1 MALIKN
7 KLARKFSSATAVAAA
22 FSMLAAPAAA
32 AGLPRPGAVQVYD
45 AAAGDAHQYGY
56 GYGRGRHHHHD
67 NDIDAGDVLAGVLI
81 LGGIAAIASAA
92 SNDREDD
99 YRGGDY
105 RGGDYRGGDYRY
117 PEDARYRTPDPQPR
131 FEGRGMD
138 RAADMCVA
146 EVEQR
151 DARVGSVDSAARTG
165 EGWQVAGSLENGE
178 GWSCWI
184 DNDGRVSDVEIGGY
198 GASADGVGAD
208 GAGGQWSDE
217 DYARARAAQ
226 EGPTPYE
233 PGNIGG

>member
-1 MALIKN
+1 MALTKN

-56 GYGRGRHHHHD
+56 GRGRHHHHD

-92 SNDREDD
+92 SNDRDD
-99 YRGGDY
+99 
-105 RGGDYRGGDYRY
+105 DYRGGDYRY
-117 PEDARYRTPDPQPR
+117 PEDARYRTPEPQPR

-146 EVEQR
+146 EVERR

-198 GASADGVGAD
+198 GASADG
-208 GAGGQWSDE
+208 AGGQWNDE

-226 EGPTPYE
+226 KGPTPYE
-233 PGNIGG
+233 AGNIGG